1 MADYITEDGEV
12 VEVKELA
19 NLNDTSIATAF
30 ARTELESQSAT
41 ARQHPRSIRNSI
53 NNILSMATLDEET
66 AMECIYALRRGGK
79 PIRGPSIR
87 LAEIC
92 ATFWGNCRD
101 TATVV
106 TIDRVNKLVIA
117 DGSFLDLETNRLTK
131 SSVPR
136 RISDKYGKIYNDDM
150 IAMTGNAACSI
161 ARRNAILAGIPK
173 GVWRKAV
180 EACEQIIRGDA
191 KTMVERRD
199 AAIKALAHFNL
210 SPDHV
215 FKIMDVGGVDDISL
229 DDLATL
235 RVIYANLKN
244 GEQTVEELLR
254 SIAPDK
260 RERVTASTASTAA
273 PAQFADDVP
282 TADDEV
288 PAKQVVEPVT
298 EQVVINP
305 QPTETAVEQVEPE
318 ADKQPD
324 TAPSSEPND
333 VMAEILG
340 HITRAPDGTQLTD
353 VLVQYATDITGLD
366 PSRRRMVDQLVT
378 KRRRTFKRG

>member
-136 RISDKYGKIYNDDM
+136 RISDKYGKIYSDDM

-210 SPDHV
+210 SPEQV
-215 FKIMDVGGVDDISL
+215 FKIMDVGGVEDISL

-282 TADDEV
+282 TADEAQ
-288 PAKQVVEPVT
+288 PVVEPVA
-298 EQVVINP
+298 EQVAADP

-318 ADKQPD
+318 ADKQP
-324 TAPSSEPND
+324 APEPDAPND

-353 VLVQYATDITGLD
+353 VLVQYATDITALD